1 MTWADPSQ
9 FDRIWI
15 AAGLLFFFALS
26 ELWKAYRLRRYAGT
40 SSALQLVSSLSRPM
54 RVLKTL
60 LFLIALVFVIVA
72 LARPQAPGRTVMAK
86 SSGIDIVIAVD
97 VSDSML
103 AQDIPPSRIDKA
115 KLELQ
120 DLVEITR
127 GDRIGVVAFAGE
139 AYGQVPLTLD
149 RSSVKL
155 FLKSLSPGMVPE
167 PGTGISKAIRAS
179 LSLFN
184 FDEETSRVIIL
195 LTDGEDHEQDPAEI
209 ARQAAEAG
217 VRIFTIGI
225 GTAKGEMIPI
235 KGERGGVQ
243 FKKDASGK
251 IVVSRLGEEKLRE
264 IAQITGGQYYASQR
278 GSLEVEKIYRSIRAL
293 ERKETGS
300 GWIVEPDPRY
310 QPYLLLAILL
320 LLIESLLS
328 ERKWERS

>member
-1 MTWADPSQ
+1 VTWADPSQ
-9 FDRIWI
+9 FKWIWM
-15 AAGLLFFFALS
+15 ALGLLFFFALS
-26 ELWKAYRLRRYAGT
+26 ELWKAFRLRRYAG
-40 SSALQLVSSLSRPM
+40 SSAALQLVSSLSRPL

-60 LFLIALVFVIVA
+60 LFLAALALVVVG
-72 LARPQAPGRTVMAK
+72 LARPQSQGKTVMAK
-86 SSGIDIVIAVD
+86 ATGVDIVIAVD

-103 AQDIPPSRIDKA
+103 AQDIPPSRIEKA

-120 DLVEITR
+120 DLVETTR

-155 FLKSLSPGMVPE
+155 FLRSLSPGMVPE

-179 LSLFN
+179 LSLFD
-184 FDEETSRVIIL
+184 FDNSSGRVVIL
-195 LTDGEDHEQDPAEI
+195 LTDGEDHEEDPAEI

-235 KGERGGVQ
+235 RGEKGGVQ
-243 FKKDASGK
+243 FKKDARGQ
-251 IVVSRLGEEKLRE
+251 IVVSKLGEDKLKE
-264 IAQITGGQYYASQR
+264 IAQITGGQYYPSQR
-278 GSLEVEKIYRSIRAL
+278 GSLEVEKIYRSIRSL
-293 ERKETGS
+293 EQKETGS
-300 GWIVEPDPRY
+300 GWIVETDPRY
-310 QPYLLLAILL
+310 QPYVLLAVLL
-320 LLIESLLS
+320 LLLESLLS

>member
-1 MTWADPSQ
+1 MTWADAGQ
-9 FDRIWI
+9 FKWIWL
-15 AAGLLFFFALS
+15 ALGFLLFFIVS
-26 ELWKAYRLRRYAGT
+26 ELWKAFRLRRYAG
-40 SSALQLVSSLSRPM
+40 SSPALQLVSSLSRAM
-54 RVLKTL
+54 RFLKMA
-60 LFLIALVFVIVA
+60 LFLAALLLVIVG
-72 LARPQAPGRTVMAK
+72 LARPQAPGKTVMAK

-103 AQDIPPSRIDKA
+103 AQDIPPSRIEKA

-167 PGTGISKAIRAS
+167 PGTAIGKAIRAS

-184 FDEETSRVIIL
+184 FDESTGRVIIL
-195 LTDGEDHEQDPAEI
+195 LTDGEDHEEDPAEM

-217 VRIFTIGI
+217 VRIFTIGL
-225 GTAKGEMIPI
+225 GTSKGEMIPM
-235 KGERGGVQ
+235 KGDRGGVQ
-243 FKKDASGK
+243 FKKDLAGK
-251 IVVSRLGEEKLRE
+251 IVVSRLGEDKLRE

-278 GSLEVEKIYRSIRAL
+278 GSLEVEKIYKSIRSL
-293 ERKETGS
+293 QRQETGS
-300 GWIVEPDPRY
+300 GWVVETDPRY
-310 QPYLLLAILL
+310 QPYVLLAVLL
-320 LLIESLLS
+320 LLIEAILS
-328 ERKWERS
+328 ERRWEWS